1 VDDEYLRAAHWRT
14 IIEFLN
20 RNKMRVPRAQPN
32 ETVEPERHH
41 VRLQAG
47 LGNSYVEIAGQFFL
61 QYYLQQLYCF

>member
-1 VDDEYLRAAHWRT
+1 
-14 IIEFLN
+14 
-20 RNKMRVPRAQPN
+20 MRVPRAQPN

-61 QYYLQQLYCF
+61 QYYPQGVMISKREKCTLSR